1 MHLKAGAL
9 RREKSEELAHAVK
22 TNMAKKATT
31 LNFKQKHYEVMH
43 TKTIHYSLFTNF
55 KALALR
61 RDK

>member
-22 TNMAKKATT
+22 TNMAKKATA

-43 TKTIHYSLFTNF
+43 TKTIHYSLFVIH
-55 KALALR
+55 
-61 RDK
+61 